1 MSNKSKINQL
11 VSSQP
16 NGIVFQS
23 AWLEQ
28 QGYSL
33 SLQSRYK
40 KSQWFKSL
48 GRGAL
53 IRTMDQV
60 GYEGA
65 IYALQNQSGLTIHPG
80 GKTALALLGKSHYL
94 VFASNTIVLFGGKY
108 ENLPAWFTNHDW
120 GVPIDYNSSS
130 FLPCD
135 IGLVEM
141 EFNNFSIKISGA
153 ARAIFECLY
162 LAPERQD
169 LIECY
174 ELLEGLNNLNPT
186 KVQELLEYC
195 TSVKVKRLF
204 LYLAEKT
211 GHAWFNQ
218 LNLKFV
224 DLGSGK
230 RSIVKH
236 GVYNNKYQIT
246 IPKALHINEES
257 DL

>member
-1 MSNKSKINQL
+1 MNKQSKINRL

-16 NGIVFQS
+16 YGIVFQS
-23 AWLEQ
+23 SWLEE

-53 IRTMDQV
+53 VRTMDQV

-65 IYALQNQSGLTIHPG
+65 IYSLQNQSGLTIHPG
-80 GKTALALLGKSHYL
+80 GRTALALLGKSHHIA
-94 VFASNTIVLFGGKY
+94 FADNRIVLFGS
-108 ENLPAWFTNHDW
+108 EDERPPAWFTKHDW
-120 GVPIDYNSSS
+120 GSSIDYNSTS
-130 FLPCD
+130 FLPAE
-135 IGLVEM
+135 IGLVELAL
-141 EFNNFSIKISGA
+141 NNFSINISSA

-162 LAPERQD
+162 HAPDKMD

-174 ELLEGLNNLNPT
+174 QILEGLNNLNPT

-204 LYLAEKT
+204 LFLAEKT
-211 GHAWFNQ
+211 GHDWFNQ
-218 LNLKFV
+218 INLKFV
-224 DLGSGK
+224 DLGTGK
-230 RSIVKH
+230 RSLVKH
-236 GVYNNKYQIT
+236 GVYNKKYQIT
-246 IPKALHINEES
+246 LPKELAADEAPKL
-257 DL
+257 